1 MELDFDMVPP
11 EMREIFAPLA
21 VKLASTLT
29 MTEEQKAQAVERS
42 MKLQTDPAFMAQVME
57 VAEKTFAE
65 ADADKDGVLNE
76 AEFINFVGL
85 MKANADQ
92 RNDFVPNYTE
102 EQMKEAYAAVNKVN
116 PAKEGLSLDEIV
128 IGRFI
133 TNMLVQ
139 EMAMAT

>member
-21 VKLASTLT
+21 AKLETTLT

>member
-21 VKLASTLT
+21 AKLATTLT

-42 MKLQTDPAFMAQVME
+42 MKLQSDPAFMAQVME

-102 EQMKEAYAAVNKVN
+102 EQMKDAYAAVNKVN